1 LNRKPSK
8 NELSLI
14 KILWQKAG
22 NPNKVI
28 WSKIMVKP
36 LNDGGMGS
44 LRIVLNCQ
52 SENDLIKFGKE
63 VSNIEFNDIDG
74 IKVLA
79 SLNVDENGNL
89 FELDLWKVDF
99 SPLILIPELS

>member
-1 LNRKPSK
+1 
-8 NELSLI
+8 
-14 KILWQKAG
+14 
-22 NPNKVI
+22 
-28 WSKIMVKP
+28 MVKP